1 MSQHRDSGSSQGL
14 LAVRP
19 QETSSGGAGLAVI
32 RGRAVEDLPL
42 RPARPGALSARSGLA
57 TATPPGTYQR
67 FMLEHLAKTFGD
79 EHLSSAG
86 PSNAEF
92 YSAGGQFADV
102 GRERKNSTA
111 DTVLG
116 GMMP

>member
-32 RGRAVEDLPL
+32 RGRAVENLPL
-42 RPARPGALSARSGLA
+42 RPARLGAPSARSGLA
-57 TATPPGTYQR
+57 ADTPPRIYQR